1 MGSPKRTTE
10 IIQGASAHSAS
21 LRDESQKQLVSRYW
35 ELGRA
40 VVRSRLNDSIL
51 RRVGASEIAN
61 DVMLKLF
68 SDLEHHRVQFQSSDE
83 FEQALRHRLKLK
95 AIDKAREQTA
105 ACRSVESQVPL
116 ENAASVAAAPD
127 EHILAQE
134 VIDLVTQYIASI
146 QDPEI
151 RAIIEQN
158 LLAGWSNPEIH
169 AWMVDENPS
178 KKPRSVS
185 AIRLLVVQH
194 RRDCAALLTQEGFGP
209 DVNA

>member
-1 MGSPKRTTE
+1 MGSPKRTTD
-10 IIQGASAHSAS
+10 IIQGAGSSSTS
-21 LRDESQKQLVSRYW
+21 LRDESQKDLVARYW

-40 VVRSRLNDSIL
+40 VVRSRLNNSIL
-51 RRVGASEIAN
+51 QRGGASEIAN
-61 DVMLKLF
+61 DVMRKLF

-83 FEQALRHRLKLK
+83 FERALRHRLKLK
-95 AIDKAREQTA
+95 SIDELREQTGQG
-105 ACRSVESQVPL
+105 RSVNSQVSL
-116 ENAASVAAAPD
+116 DSAASVAAAPD
-127 EHILAQE
+127 RDVSVQE
-134 VIDLVTQYIASI
+134 AIDLVTQYIASI

-151 RAIIEQN
+151 RAIIEQS

-194 RRDCAALLTQEGFGP
+194 RQACAALLTQQGFGP